1 MGGGRDPGWSRRRSG
16 LRSDRLGSQCPPQGR
31 AGWSPWRTGG
41 RQPRGVAGGRHQP
54 SDPARGAVEEGR
66 PERGCS
72 AGHHVRSRRPAT
84 PGSVVLASLA
94 GVVRPEAAALYL
106 VPMPRKPARTHHVYV
121 IELAPEAWK
130 HIKFRRANPNRDS
143 EKPLLYVGMTGL
155 TPEIRFERHKYGVWD
170 NTYARK
176 YGVKLRPDL
185 YEGVNPMS

>member
-1 MGGGRDPGWSRRRSG
+1 
-16 LRSDRLGSQCPPQGR
+16 
-31 AGWSPWRTGG
+31 
-41 RQPRGVAGGRHQP
+41 
-54 SDPARGAVEEGR
+54 
-66 PERGCS
+66 
-72 AGHHVRSRRPAT
+72 
-84 PGSVVLASLA
+84 
-94 GVVRPEAAALYL
+94 
-106 VPMPRKPARTHHVYV
+106 MPRKPARTHHVYV

-185 YEGVNPMS
+185 YEGVNPMPRKEAERMERILARQLRADGYGVWQH